1 MMTEQ
6 SKTLLAKITSVVF
19 HPLLMPSFLLGT
31 LFYLSPEVAGVD
43 IIGLN
48 GRLSLW
54 AFVFV
59 ATFILPS
66 LAVFYLYR
74 ANLIGSMHLEK
85 LSDRRLPYFLTV
97 GIYGS
102 ISYFFAIKIPQTSGL
117 SPEIGIVLAI
127 ITATILCVGVISLWW
142 QISAHAVGISGV
154 VGVLAAVIVRDSTDA
169 LFYPL
174 LIGLV
179 AWGLVLSARLYLNAH
194 TVAQVVAGSLLGFVL
209 SFGAS
214 YWFL

>member
-6 SKTLLAKITSVVF
+6 SKAILSKITSVVF

-31 LFYLSPEVAGVD
+31 LFYLAPETAGVD

-48 GRLSLW
+48 GRLSLL
-54 AFVFV
+54 AFIFV

-74 ANLIGSMHLEK
+74 ANLIGSMHLQK

-102 ISYFFAIKIPQTSGL
+102 ISYFFGIKIPQTSGL
-117 SPEIGIVLAI
+117 SPDIGVVLVI
-127 ITATILCVGVISLWW
+127 ITATIFCVGVISLWW

-154 VGVLAAVIVRDSTDA
+154 VGVFAAIIVRDNADA
-169 LFYPL
+169 LFYPF
-174 LIGLV
+174 LISII
-179 AWGLVLSARLYLNAH
+179 AWGLVLSARLYLNVH
-194 TVAQVVAGSLLGFVL
+194 TVAQVVAGSLLGFIF
-209 SFGAS
+209 SFAAS

>member
-1 MMTEQ
+1 MMTDP
-6 SKTLLAKITSVVF
+6 SKALFSKIISVVF
-19 HPLLMPSFLLGT
+19 HPLLMPNFLLGT
-31 LFYLSPEVAGVD
+31 LFYLSPEVVGVD

-48 GRLSLW
+48 GRLSLL
-54 AFVFV
+54 AFVFI

-74 ANLIGSMHLEK
+74 NGQIGSMHLQK
-85 LSDRRLPYFLTV
+85 LSDRRLPYFLTI

-102 ISYFFAIKIPQTSGL
+102 ISYFFGIKIPQTSGL
-117 SPEIGIVLAI
+117 SPEIGIVIAV
-127 ITATILCVGVISLWW
+127 ITATIVCVAIISLWW

-154 VGVLAAVIVRDSTDA
+154 VGVLAAIIVKDSTET

-174 LIGLV
+174 LLFIV
-179 AWGLVLSARLYLNAH
+179 AWGFVLSARLYLNAH
-194 TVAQVVAGSLLGFVL
+194 TVSQIVAGSMLGFVL
-209 SFGAS
+209 SFASS